1 MTIEASI
8 SRASRSEDPMSAT
21 PHIGIILGSTCPG
34 RVGDWW
40 TDRSERGGRFPPVVW
55 GRWWL

>member
-34 RVGDWW
+34 RVGDQVVTWDW
-40 TDRSERGGRFPPVVW
+40 PSSLRRRPP
-55 GRWWL
+55 R